1 MFNDGGEVAL
11 FKRLN
16 FNSVFYA
23 EVLAGNR
30 TPNLMYMTTFNNQAE
45 RDAHWK
51 TFGADAEWKTLSA
64 LPEYLHTVS
73 KSDIFF
79 LRPTNYSDY

>member
-1 MFNDGGEVAL
+1 MPF
-11 FKRLN
+11 
-16 FNSVFYA
+16 FYA

-30 TPNLMYMTTFNNQAE
+30 TPNLMYMTTFNNQTD

-51 TFGADAEWKTLSA
+51 NFGGDAEWKTLST
-64 LPEYLHTVS
+64 LPEYQHTVS
-73 KSDIFF
+73 KSDILF